1 MHKLVAVVDGVL
13 LTANEAVI
21 VRPPVDRSFICL
33 LVLVSMNRNEW
44 HSVTAAQDWPHGQRD
59 NGPVPQRYIG
69 ERCRFL
75 VSVGGNKHTINLRYH
90 DVHFIMCLQI
100 PCQPASMCSDS
111 EALALVRTF
120 TRSDAGT
127 PTLVL
132 SSSVDS
138 HNIRKKKNGWQDRKY
153 FVSIQCK

>member
-1 MHKLVAVVDGVL
+1 MHTLVAVVDGVL

-44 HSVTAAQDWPHGQRD
+44 HSVAAAQDCCPMDGVTMAQYH
-59 NGPVPQRYIG
+59 NPRYIG

-100 PCQPASMCSDS
+100 PCQPAILCSDS

-132 SSSVDS
+132 STPLRT
-138 HNIRKKKNGWQDRKY
+138 HIT
-153 FVSIQCK
+153 

>member
-1 MHKLVAVVDGVL
+1 MHTLVAVVDGVL

-44 HSVTAAQDWPHGQRD
+44 HLVAAAQDWPHGQRD

-100 PCQPASMCSDS
+100 PCQPAC
-111 EALALVRTF
+111 AA
-120 TRSDAGT
+120 TRKHWH
-127 PTLVL
+127 LYVHL
-132 SSSVDS
+132 
-138 HNIRKKKNGWQDRKY
+138 RDRMQERLHS
-153 FVSIQCK
+153 FSLPLWTHIT